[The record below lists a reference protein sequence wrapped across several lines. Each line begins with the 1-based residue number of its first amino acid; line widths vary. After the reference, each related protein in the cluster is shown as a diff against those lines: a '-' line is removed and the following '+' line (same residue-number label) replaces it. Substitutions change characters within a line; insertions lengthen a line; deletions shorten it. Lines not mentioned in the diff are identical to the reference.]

1 MAVLSELSSIVK
13 EVGDPSS
20 RSSEEEVPSRPLK
33 SSSGAAGT
41 PNAGFVVKI
50 VANGQRHY
58 INMCS
63 HQSVGK
69 PINAQD
75 QEMPDEHLKLRGID
89 NLRVPL
95 LTSAAR
101 THVMPSGEGEALCFD
116 VVFCPVV
123 IEIALVVPPEEG
135 ADQSSG
141 PPPSQHAIQLGK
153 VRRSAPAHH
162 GLRPCKPCLASQ
174 SGKPDLI

>member
-1 MAVLSELSSIVK
+1 MAVLESLSSIVK
-13 EVGDPSS
+13 EVGDS
-20 RSSEEEVPSRPLK
+20 RTSEEEITEKRPHK
-33 SSSGAAGT
+33 SSPADGT
-41 PNAGFVVKI
+41 PDAGFVVKI
-50 VANGQRHY
+50 VANGIGTRHY

-63 HQSVGK
+63 HRSVGK

-101 THVMPSGEGEALCFD
+101 THVLPGGEGEALCFD
-116 VVFCPVV
+116 VVFCPTV
-123 IEIALVVPPEEG
+123 IEIALVVPPEDG
-135 ADQSSG
+135 ADQTGG

-153 VRRSAPAHH
+153 VRSRSHSH
-162 GLRPCKPCLASQ
+162 RPRL
-174 SGKPDLI
+174 GT